1 MLCKIY
7 ANNSTSF
14 RPKFSD
20 LKIKVR
26 TSVALFLL
34 VQRQQCTAK
43 AVNSL
48 VTLDTW
54 FLIWQMC

>member
-7 ANNSTSF
+7 ANKSASF

-20 LKIKVR
+20 LKIKER
-26 TSVALFLL
+26 TFVVLFLL
-34 VQRQQCTAK
+34 VQRQQCIAK

-54 FLIWQMC
+54 FLI